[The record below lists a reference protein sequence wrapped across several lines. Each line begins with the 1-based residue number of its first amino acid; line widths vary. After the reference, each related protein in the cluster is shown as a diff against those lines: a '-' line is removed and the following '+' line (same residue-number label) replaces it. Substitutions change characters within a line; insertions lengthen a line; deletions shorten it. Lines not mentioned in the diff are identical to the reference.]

1 MEPALKQRL
10 IGAAVLVVLAVIFL
24 PMVFDGS
31 KSVDTQTVDLSIP
44 ATPDREFETRVVPL
58 EADPP
63 QADPD
68 PNRIATVDTAAP
80 DRPDALAGNEP
91 KDTASATPPASETEA
106 APAPAAAAFGPAGST
121 VSTPTEAGPAAAP
134 APQPGGRYIVSFGS
148 YSRPE
153 NATALVTQLERGGI
167 PARAENAQ
175 VNGKP
180 GMRVR
185 AGPYAMRGEAESVRL
200 LASRVRADV
209 PATIVEVDDTPT
221 SDAAPAPAGSRPGAW
236 AVQVGAFQDEAD
248 AIARRDKLV
257 GSGYAAFVDPVRAA
271 GGTLYRVRIGPEVVR
286 ANADRLRDELK
297 SRFQLDG
304 LVVSHP

>member
-10 IGAAVLVVLAVIFL
+10 IGAAVLVVLAVIFV

-58 EADPP
+58 ETAP
-63 QADPD
+63 QGGTAISEPD

-91 KDTASATPPASETEA
+91 PEVAEPAAPQPAAPATPAPAASEPAVAAPDQPDA
-106 APAPAAAAFGPAGST
+106 APAPA
-121 VSTPTEAGPAAAP
+121 
-134 APQPGGRYIVSFGS
+134 PQAGGRYIVSFGS
-148 YSRPE
+148 YSKAE

-200 LASRVRADV
+200 LATRVRADV
-209 PATIVEVDDTPT
+209 PASIVEVDDTPT
-221 SDAAPAPAGSRPGAW
+221 ADAPPAPAGAKPGGW
-236 AVQVGAFQDEAD
+236 AVQVGAFQTESD
-248 AIARRDKLV
+248 AIAQRDKLS
-257 GSGYAAFVDPVRAA
+257 GAGYAAFVDPVRAA
-271 GGTLYRVRIGPEVVR
+271 GGTLYRVRIGPELVR

-304 LVVSHP
+304 LVVNHP